1 MEEGWV
7 PARGSFRGTI
17 GKIWWLSFMRW
28 RGKGRIW
35 FWEFEL
41 GGRGRWQPGNQRAH
55 IGERTG
61 HGRDH
66 GCLCNKNSCSPRY
79 SRSRDQGGTF
89 KRWVGWGWK
98 RDQERQEVKGTMV
111 PRKFTACTSQGRWQ
125 GRGWESSEHLSWP
138 HRDKTYFQL
147 LCEAES
153 RHKSSPQ
160 PDILGSSQIGEFLIS
175 NEKLKH
181 IVPIRKEM
189 QIRKSG
195 ICVHD
200 NRGTVFWQI
209 WVHLYSNKYFSL
221 WLWHFFAWDISE
233 PYWMLLSC

>member
-1 MEEGWV
+1 MSASHG
-7 PARGSFRGTI
+7 
-17 GKIWWLSFMRW
+17 IW
-28 RGKGRIW
+28 
-35 FWEFEL
+35 
-41 GGRGRWQPGNQRAH
+41 
-55 IGERTG
+55 ERTTSTNQSHFPSVSTIEKAEWIEEDKQAQVTEVKTPEG
-61 HGRDH
+61 LLASDA
-66 GCLCNKNSCSPRY
+66 
-79 SRSRDQGGTF
+79 
-89 KRWVGWGWK
+89 VGSWK